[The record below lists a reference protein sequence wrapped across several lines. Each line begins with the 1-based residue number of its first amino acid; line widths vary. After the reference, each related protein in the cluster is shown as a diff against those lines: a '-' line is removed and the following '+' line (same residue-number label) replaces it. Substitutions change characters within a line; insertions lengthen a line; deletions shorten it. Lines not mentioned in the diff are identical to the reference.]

1 MNSLSDFNVF
11 FTILQC
17 WKSEIASHDY
27 QTIELPKPTGF
38 RSFSKYFQSA
48 RQTSA
53 LAVCS
58 EAPRPRNKKNEIRSE
73 YGQVNFG
80 PRLASFRV
88 FVWKRP
94 RHESSGRFL
103 AFRLAAKVIGR
114 RIRAARLASS
124 WPFPGPQRTGL
135 IRRSIERMA
144 LEFFDRFQGAL
155 GRRNVTRRRRNM
167 PAPTLYGVVESD
179 LNVADMPRKN
189 EECPP
194 VIALAH
200 SNEPMASCRRNNDCR
215 LASRWLI
222 LSHSGGSR
230 SAVGRD

>member
-1 MNSLSDFNVF
+1 LNSLSDFNVF

-144 LEFFDRFQGAL
+144 LEFFLSVPGRIGPPECHSASPEYAGAHSL
-155 GRRNVTRRRRNM
+155 RGRRVGPERCRHAEEERRV
-167 PAPTLYGVVESD
+167 P
-179 LNVADMPRKN
+179 
-189 EECPP
+189 
-194 VIALAH
+194 
-200 SNEPMASCRRNNDCR
+200 
-215 LASRWLI
+215 SRYRT
-222 LSHSGGSR
+222 GTQ
-230 SAVGRD
+230 